1 MITDTLKTNVANII
15 TSVSNLMDSVINV
28 GLPIDI
34 NRITKQYKELYKYLK
49 GAMSIDF
56 NNLPKPIMTS
66 TETTTMLTT
75 LATTQSV
82 GNITPD
88 NLLVANIC
96 FIKGTNV
103 VTDQGIIEIQNI
115 SLANT
120 INGKKILMTTKT
132 RNVDDYMVLIKK
144 DALSKNVPN
153 EDTWL
158 TGEHCVLYNRKM
170 VKSKNLVNGSSVQ
183 KVNMEQQ
190 AVYNL
195 LLEGETSGEM
205 IANNLMAGKLDPKSI
220 FVKILKTV
228 KSQNYSPEE
237 EAKCI
242 RDLNKDL
249 KIAHEKKME
258 QMKMMA

>member
-1 MITDTLKTNVANII
+1 MSNI
-15 TSVSNLMDSVINV
+15 SNTISNAAI
-28 GLPIDI
+28 
-34 NRITKQYKELYKYLK
+34 
-49 GAMSIDF
+49 
-56 NNLPKPIMTS
+56 
-66 TETTTMLTT
+66 
-75 LATTQSV
+75 TQSV
-82 GNITPD
+82 GQIMQD

-132 RNVDDYMVLIKK
+132 KNVDDYMVLIKR

-170 VKSKNLVNGSSVQ
+170 VKAKNLVNGSNIQ
-183 KVNMEQQ
+183 KVNMEQEE
-190 AVYNL
+190 VYNL

-205 IANNLMAGKLDPKSI
+205 IANGMIAETLDPKSI
-220 FVKILKTV
+220 FVKILSVV
-228 KSQNYSPEE
+228 KSKNYSPEE
-237 EAKCI
+237 EAMCI
-242 RDLNKDL
+242 RDLNIDL
-249 KIAHEKKME
+249 KKAHEKKM
-258 QMKMMA
+258 AHIPSTTVSRF

>member
-1 MITDTLKTNVANII
+1 MANI
-15 TSVSNLMDSVINV
+15 SNTISNAAI
-28 GLPIDI
+28 
-34 NRITKQYKELYKYLK
+34 
-49 GAMSIDF
+49 
-56 NNLPKPIMTS
+56 
-66 TETTTMLTT
+66 
-75 LATTQSV
+75 TQSV
-82 GNITPD
+82 GQIMQD

-132 RNVDDYMVLIKK
+132 KNVDDYMVLIKR

-170 VKSKNLVNGSSVQ
+170 VKARNLVNGTMERAVAEGAGERFNSIDISRRSCVQ
-183 KVNMEQQ
+183 KIKMEQQ
-190 AVYNL
+190 EVYNL

-205 IANNLMAGKLDPKSI
+205 IANNLIAETLDPKSI
-220 FVKILKTV
+220 FVKILTAV
-228 KSQNYSPEE
+228 KSKNYSPEE
-237 EAKCI
+237 EAACI
-242 RDLNKDL
+242 RDLNIDL
-249 KIAHEKKME
+249 KKAHEKKMTQISLE
-258 QMKMMA
+258 R